1 MFGARPTPGTLAA
14 TAHFRNSGDG
24 PQTFTVYATADGADD
39 RGDGIPLR
47 SGTLPYGVSAG
58 SPAIATVDL
67 LGDDQ
72 QQSSVSFIAS
82 KGAAVVDGS
91 RAAKVELD
99 GPTERTDI
107 IPIYVTHIGGASADD
122 HSGLPASVR
131 FTSNDWSAKLA
142 VTVTGNC
149 VDDDGE
155 SLTLAFHSL
164 PFGVSAG
171 RRVGAAVSILKKQ

>member
-1 MFGARPTPGTLAA
+1 MAPPNVRT
-14 TAHFRNSGDG
+14 
-24 PQTFTVYATADGADD
+24 
-39 RGDGIPLR
+39 
-47 SGTLPYGVSAG
+47 
-58 SPAIATVDL
+58 
-67 LGDDQ
+67 
-72 QQSSVSFIAS
+72 SSF
-82 KGAAVVDGS
+82 
-91 RAAKVELD
+91 
-99 GPTERTDI
+99 
-107 IPIYVTHIGGASADD
+107 IYVTHIGGASADD

-155 SLTLAFHSL
+155 SLTLAFHTL